1 MLHTCS
7 SFYLTPITNAL
18 QLRLHATC
26 GASPPLPERLSND
39 SLPSLP
45 VEEPEPGLPDGQSFL
60 RKILYHPSPIPQRG
74 ATEWRLLSSQGPSAH
89 LNISLP
95 IWAQSPRRRLNLI
108 IRCHWDPTWRR
119 PGRRSGSLTQ
129 RTRDSSGTLV
139 RRRGAGSRAARVRA
153 YAPGVRGPAALL
165 REGLRAL
172 HVASI
177 CCPSAQSLA
186 PAASRTEG
194 TKGQT
199 NPALTTGICAVLACQ
214 GGLSLLNR
222 VSYGHNR
229 NSLSIIVYQGLGLE

>member
-74 ATEWRLLSSQGPSAH
+74 ATEWRLLSFQGPSAH

-108 IRCHWDPTWRR
+108 IRCHRDPTWRR

-165 REGLRAL
+165 HRGGVGKGCEHCTWPPFAN
-172 HVASI
+172 
-177 CCPSAQSLA
+177 PSAQSLA
-186 PAASRTEG
+186 PAVQKAPRG
-194 TKGQT
+194 KRIQLLQLKGKQEYVQF
-199 NPALTTGICAVLACQ
+199 LHVKEYCLFSTG
-214 GGLSLLNR
+214 
-222 VSYGHNR
+222 
-229 NSLSIIVYQGLGLE
+229 